1 MERYTLWS
9 RVEGVSLQMLEGFVR
24 VGYLPLEQRAQSLS
38 NLAAEVDMLR
48 IFIRLTVDLKVLP
61 LKKAVPIQE
70 RIDEIG
76 RMLGGWIKS
85 MRQR

>member
-1 MERYTLWS
+1 MERYSLWS
-9 RVEGVSLQMLEGFVR
+9 RVEATALQMLEGFVR
-24 VGYLPLEQRAQSLS
+24 VGYLPLEQRAQNLS
-38 NLAAEVDMLR
+38 SIAAEVDMLR
-48 IFIRLTVDLKVLP
+48 MFIRLTVDLKVLP